1 MKVLIISAAFPP
13 MRAGEAYHVLHL
25 SQHLA
30 DRGLDIHVL
39 TTKGN
44 GLTGDFP
51 FRVYP
56 LMRNWSWLDLPRL
69 AKFLKGCSPD
79 AVLLIYSDS
88 PYNSHPMITFAP
100 TLVKALMPSTVFVTQ
115 FENEYSSL
123 CASRVTRA
131 LLKAIRQYV
140 RPENIDY
147 TLGTLLRASDR
158 IIVLSQRHLLQLSGS
173 FAGVR
178 SKTVVIPPPPIMR
191 MYPGNNGVSRQRG
204 REALGVRPDDV
215 LIAHF
220 GYIYSNRGV
229 ETLLTA
235 LQIVCNQRGNVRLL
249 MIGGR
254 LAASASPAYAQ
265 EIDKLTKYLTIG
277 DKIIWTG
284 EFAWDSEMASLYL
297 HAADACVLPFANG
310 VTLSSS
316 SLAAA
321 AAHGL
326 PIVTTKG
333 EILESAFIDQKNVV
347 LCLPQ
352 DPESLAATIDSL
364 IDNHELRQRLSVGA
378 TELAR
383 EWFSWEKAIAGT
395 IGALKWQ
402 RGK

>member
-265 EIDKLTKYLTIG
+265 EIDKLAKYLTIG

-321 AAHGL
+321 AAHSL

-383 EWFSWEKAIAGT
+383 EWFSWEKAIEGT
-395 IGALKWQ
+395 IGALKRQ